1 MVKDMA
7 KENNV
12 EDRRIIYDGDWKD
25 GQKHGQGFE
34 GGGDGIQIR
43 VNYENGVKIN

>member
-1 MVKDMA
+1 MS
-7 KENNV
+7 

-34 GGGDGIQIR
+34 GGVMASR
-43 VNYENGVKIN
+43 SV